1 MEEEQNKIVFDET
14 KSLKLIE
21 NIPELQ
27 HKIKKQP
34 ESYQEELAFCIRVFK
49 MEFEQ
54 VKENPQEKNHRFVE
68 VAIFLSQISDLYK

>member
-14 KSLKLIE
+14 KSLRLIE

-34 ESYQEELAFCIRVFK
+34 ESY
-49 MEFEQ
+49 
-54 VKENPQEKNHRFVE
+54 
-68 VAIFLSQISDLYK
+68 